1 MEMNCFAY
9 PHFMERRGSARR
21 RPAMAGTSP
30 SKWPSDRAW
39 SGALIVPLLVLAA
52 APAFPQVANE
62 YRQFLGIDTR
72 KLIWFLAQAQKL
84 DPGQYKG
91 SRDALLYH
99 CRGGIDRGRVQ
110 KGRKNITGTAD
121 TAVLLVVLGAALA
134 APVAAGQGP
143 GPKVKVLATP
153 VDASK
158 AGHGVP
164 VGRASAGGMLIQFGL
179 ERAKGM

>member
-1 MEMNCFAY
+1 M
-9 PHFMERRGSARR
+9 
-21 RPAMAGTSP
+21 
-30 SKWPSDRAW
+30 
-39 SGALIVPLLVLAA
+39 IVPLLVLAA
-52 APAFPQVANE
+52 APVFARVANE

-84 DPGQYKG
+84 DPSQYKG

-134 APVAAGQGP
+134 VPVAAGQSP
-143 GPKVKVLATP
+143 GSKVKVLPTP